1 MASEA
6 TDYNLRRIVRFVAV
20 LNLSY
25 FGVEFA
31 VARLI
36 GSVSL
41 FADSIDFLEDASV
54 NFLILAALGWTARK
68 RAYVA
73 MALAGLLLVPGLS
86 TLWTAWDK
94 FNLPLAPDPTLLSLT
109 GAGALVINLFCAFM
123 LASYR
128 SHSGSLTRA
137 AFLSARND
145 AVANVVIIA
154 AGLVTAFLWA
164 SAWPDLIVGL
174 GIAVMNADAAREIW
188 QAARDEHKTA
198 EA

>member
-94 FNLPLAPDPTLLSLT
+94 FNLPLAPNPTLLSLT